1 MSEVVDIIKTNTS
14 KTLKAKFGF
23 LGKADWDKRGIWGKG
38 IFFSTVGINEDII
51 RKHIEMQGK
60 EDIGQAE
67 LEF

>member
-51 RKHIEMQGK
+51 RKYIEM
-60 EDIGQAE
+60 
-67 LEF
+67 